1 VRIYSHARLYVG
13 IRASY
18 SNRESDETTAV
29 TLVSKMMSGTAVD
42 AGAPA
47 AAVPATVKVVPEKKD
62 DDDVPADH
70 SEYQYAMSAH
80 AHTLARPP
88 HSLAR

>member
-1 VRIYSHARLYVG
+1 MLAH
-13 IRASY
+13 
-18 SNRESDETTAV
+18 SNRESV
-29 TLVSKMMSGTAVD
+29 TLVSKMMSVTAVD

-47 AAVPATVKVVPEKKD
+47 AAVPTTVKVVPEKKD